1 MFNLFYYNTI
11 IAMIQNGIEDLFEK
25 IQGEIG

>member
-1 MFNLFYYNTI
+1 MFDLYYYNTI

-25 IQGEIG
+25 IQGEID